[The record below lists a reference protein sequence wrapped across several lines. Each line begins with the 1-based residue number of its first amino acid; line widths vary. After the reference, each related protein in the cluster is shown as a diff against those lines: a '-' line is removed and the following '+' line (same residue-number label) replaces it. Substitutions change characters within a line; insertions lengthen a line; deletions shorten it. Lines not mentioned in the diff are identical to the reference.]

1 MLRSRELRAPRWMC
15 AVWMPTKITL
25 LSPGSSQPLMVET
38 LFWVILWTGPSVQQ
52 KHSKSCGYDGTNSE
66 DELVFSPLC
75 RCEVGTNRW
84 IQCNDTPVKFARFPV
99 TGLVEG
105 RSYIFRVRAV
115 NHSGM
120 SQPSRVSEPVAAM
133 DPADRARMR
142 GTASFIVWS
151 TENVF
156 PPVCPLKHLKSR
168 ILEKFQSKFLW
179 FIFLWFT
186 LNQL

>member
-1 MLRSRELRAPRWMC
+1 MN
-15 AVWMPTKITL
+15 
-25 LSPGSSQPLMVET
+25 
-38 LFWVILWTGPSVQQ
+38 LFFLT
-52 KHSKSCGYDGTNSE
+52 
-66 DELVFSPLC
+66 C

-115 NHSGM
+115 NNSGM

-142 GTASFIVWS
+142 GAA
-151 TENVF
+151 
-156 PPVCPLKHLKSR
+156 L
-168 ILEKFQSKFLW
+168 
-179 FIFLWFT
+179 FT
-186 LNQL
+186 V